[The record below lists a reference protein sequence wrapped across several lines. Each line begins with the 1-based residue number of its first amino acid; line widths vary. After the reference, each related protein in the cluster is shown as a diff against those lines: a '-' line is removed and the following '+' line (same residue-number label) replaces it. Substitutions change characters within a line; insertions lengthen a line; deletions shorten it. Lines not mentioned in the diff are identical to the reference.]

1 MKRVL
6 LLVAAVLLF
15 TVFLT
20 GCLGIASQIADE
32 IRNPKPMT
40 VSVMLQEAE
49 GLTIK
54 SENPIAVKVGE
65 NATFEV
71 EVAQGYKIDTLT
83 NGAVYEDGVI
93 TLSEVRYPTTVEPKT
108 RTLNKFLMTVSNNPE
123 HGRIRSSVAGGN
135 VREDTEVTLSVTPGE
150 GMVFLGYSLGASAA
164 AGAEIVCTTPEY
176 TFLMKEEVEVFTNYY
191 NVGDGRLIVYDS
203 NGGDQPKQYDTFSNS
218 SHYICPHALINTDY
232 FTREGYVLYGYN
244 TEPDGSGIYYGP
256 GWNIIMPEDDSVP
269 MTLYAQ
275 WFPVTEKEAFTYT
288 VNETKKNILITGY
301 TGNHEMVVI
310 PETIDGYPVAS
321 VSKGTFQNCNFK
333 TLYIS
338 KNIQSFNSGAV
349 TNCKQFETLYMSDT
363 VRAISDSAF
372 SGCTNFKTLYML
384 ACMEPRYCAS
394 RNGNYMVK
402 YQRLI
407 TAESPKLVIHSGSN
421 TSYGID
427 SALLEELL
435 GNRYSVVNYGCNQGT
450 PACFYYDVIADFI
463 QEGDVVVHAPEIYNY
478 QWGYNEMNTTTW
490 QIFEGA
496 YDAFIHVDIRNYFN
510 VFNSFNSFNA
520 SRYTMTPRSYENYSS
535 ETVNKYGDYIK
546 EKIGSG
552 GIQSTINNLLANG
565 GKGSRDMDPN
575 YLSQSYVA
583 NLNREF
589 DNITAAGGKVYI
601 TFCSVMKIELNQA
614 SQGIERQTAY
624 KNAVIKNI
632 RGTVISEPGTYVM
645 DYKYF
650 FNSIYHLNT
659 EGSQVRTRWLAQD
672 ILAQLAKE

>member
-1 MKRVL
+1 
-6 LLVAAVLLF
+6 
-15 TVFLT
+15 
-20 GCLGIASQIADE
+20 
-32 IRNPKPMT
+32 
-40 VSVMLQEAE
+40 
-49 GLTIK
+49 
-54 SENPIAVKVGE
+54 
-65 NATFEV
+65 
-71 EVAQGYKIDTLT
+71 
-83 NGAVYEDGVI
+83 
-93 TLSEVRYPTTVEPKT
+93 
-108 RTLNKFLMTVSNNPE
+108 
-123 HGRIRSSVAGGN
+123 
-135 VREDTEVTLSVTPGE
+135 
-150 GMVFLGYSLGASAA
+150 
-164 AGAEIVCTTPEY
+164 
-176 TFLMKEEVEVFTNYY
+176 
-191 NVGDGRLIVYDS
+191 
-203 NGGDQPKQYDTFSNS
+203 
-218 SHYICPHALINTDY
+218 
-232 FTREGYVLYGYN
+232 
-244 TEPDGSGIYYGP
+244 
-256 GWNIIMPEDDSVP
+256 
-269 MTLYAQ
+269 
-275 WFPVTEKEAFTYT
+275 
-288 VNETKKNILITGY
+288 
-301 TGNHEMVVI
+301 
-310 PETIDGYPVAS
+310 
-321 VSKGTFQNCNFK
+321 
-333 TLYIS
+333 
-338 KNIQSFNSGAV
+338 
-349 TNCKQFETLYMSDT
+349 MSDT

-624 KNAVIKNI
+624 KNAVIKNVH
-632 RGTVISEPGTYVM
+632 GTVISEPGTYVM